1 MQSCKKQINL
11 GYRDVSMIWLG
22 THVIGAV
29 VSGHAAALNGNKFRG
44 CQPETVRKWVAE
56 MSTNALS
63 HNLRFKGECTMTVD
77 KIIPCICIG
86 SEPTVS
92 DSVFYGMPILC
103 PYNSNAEHKQYW
115 DIKCPNCGR
124 GGLFEEKSAY
134 LALKK
139 WNKMQESL
147 RRLAGNN

>member
-22 THVIGAV
+22 THVTRAV

-63 HNLRFKGECTMTVD
+63 HNLELAHKERSQPPAGAMVYRASKNHEC
-77 KIIPCICIG
+77 
-86 SEPTVS
+86 
-92 DSVFYGMPILC
+92 
-103 PYNSNAEHKQYW
+103 
-115 DIKCPNCGR
+115 
-124 GGLFEEKSAY
+124 
-134 LALKK
+134 
-139 WNKMQESL
+139 
-147 RRLAGNN
+147 NNEISRE

>member
-1 MQSCKKQINL
+1 MRSCKKQINL

-63 HNLRFKGECTMTVD
+63 HNLGFGR
-77 KIIPCICIG
+77 
-86 SEPTVS
+86 SS
-92 DSVFYGMPILC
+92 DMKRIKFYLGTGYAGCSHEEI
-103 PYNSNAEHKQYW
+103 
-115 DIKCPNCGR
+115 
-124 GGLFEEKSAY
+124 FEFDDDATEEEINDSFIVVMVHQC
-134 LALKK
+134 LTLKK
-139 WNKMQESL
+139 CARYGTW
-147 RRLAGNN
+147 